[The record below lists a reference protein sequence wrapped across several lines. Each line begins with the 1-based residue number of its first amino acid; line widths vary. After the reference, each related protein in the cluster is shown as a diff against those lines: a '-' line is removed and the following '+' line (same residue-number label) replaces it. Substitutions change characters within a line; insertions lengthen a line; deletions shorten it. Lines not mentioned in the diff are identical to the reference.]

1 MSWLPAGTPLGELTL
16 IETFVDFDGPRVF
29 SCRSLT
35 DQTYIAVW
43 AAERETDDLWLFVP
57 VSASRLTMVRSGG
70 IPLRSAFEQPEDAV
84 YLVTLPREDLFYDS
98 AALIAPSDLL
108 DDWLPEP
115 DFQLDLNTP
124 TLPAAEPAE
133 LWRRRALQENRGRLR
148 LEVKLPKTT
157 RSEAPTRKVGELLV
171 SVQALFDN
179 IGLAILRDNPPQAG
193 PIPLEVAEQT
203 ATDLIGLSAASF
215 VVNVASTNF
224 EDLLG
229 DSTFSEIA
237 KRVLGLLDTTLDR
250 EELIAQLVQLS
261 PRGAKSFRNFV
272 KTLASTGGDIV
283 VAGAANN
290 LDYTAREL
298 SSDRLGT
305 LSQILSILVP
315 EDVYSVRGRM
325 RLFRGDTE
333 RKQFGVKDELTEAR
347 YEGAIAERAL
357 PQVHLAVL
365 DDTYDVLIS
374 EYSNFDEA
382 VGERKPVYI
391 LDQLTPVEPST
402 PHEPTTRTRLTDSAL
417 DPSPED

>member
-1 MSWLPAGTPLGELTL
+1 MSWLPTGTRLGELAL
-16 IETFVDFDGPRVF
+16 IETFIDFDGPRVF

-35 DQTYIAVW
+35 DQTYIAAW
-43 AAERETDDLWLFVP
+43 AAERDTDDLWLYVP
-57 VSASRLTMVRSGG
+57 VSVSRLTMVRSGG
-70 IPLRSAFEQPEDAV
+70 IPLRSAFEQPEDVV
-84 YLVTLPREDLFYDS
+84 YLVTLQREDLANDS
-98 AALIAPSDLL
+98 AASVAVSDLL

-115 DFQLDLNTP
+115 DFQLDLDTP
-124 TLPAAEPAE
+124 TLPAAEPGQ
-133 LWRRRALQENRGRLR
+133 LWRRQAIQENRGRLR
-148 LEVKLPKTT
+148 LEVKLPRTT

-171 SVQALFDN
+171 STQALFDN

-193 PIPLEVAEQT
+193 PIPLEIAEQT

-224 EDLLG
+224 DDLLG

-237 KRVLGLLDTTLDR
+237 KRILGLLDTTLDR
-250 EELIAQLVQLS
+250 DELISQLVELS

-272 KTLASTGGDIV
+272 KTLASTGADIT

-290 LDYTAREL
+290 LDYTAREW

-333 RKQFGVKDELTEAR
+333 RKQFGVKDELTDAR
-347 YEGAIAERAL
+347 YEGGISERAL
-357 PQVHLAVL
+357 PQVHLAPL
-365 DDTYDVLIS
+365 DDTYEVLIS

-382 VGERKPVYI
+382 VGERKPIYI
-391 LDQLTPVEPST
+391 LDQLTQVDPST
-402 PHEPTTRTRLTDSAL
+402 PHEPTTRTRITDSSL
-417 DPSPED
+417 DPSPEN